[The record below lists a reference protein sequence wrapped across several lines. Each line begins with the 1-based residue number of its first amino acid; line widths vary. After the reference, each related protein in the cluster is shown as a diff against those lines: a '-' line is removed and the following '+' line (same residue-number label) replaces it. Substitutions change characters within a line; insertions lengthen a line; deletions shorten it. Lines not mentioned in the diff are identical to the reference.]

1 MTVKTWR
8 KNLVYL
14 MKLSGSKR
22 LKSMHTL
29 FTMSLCRNGDIPGT
43 SLLGL
48 DRLKE
53 KPPKPQKKRI
63 TPSVPLSSVERL
75 GVCVC
80 VRVCVCVCARVWVG
94 GCACICT

>member
-1 MTVKTWR
+1 
-8 KNLVYL
+8 
-14 MKLSGSKR
+14 
-22 LKSMHTL
+22 
-29 FTMSLCRNGDIPGT
+29 MSLCRNGDIPGT

-80 VRVCVCVCARVWVG
+80 VCVRACVCACMHVRVYVCVCMHAYVLDCM
-94 GCACICT
+94 CMDMCTSVLLGVTQTSLP